1 MTGTDKN
8 KQGLQEGPSIIL
20 VEPQLGAN
28 IGTAARAM
36 GNFGLNDLRLVAPR
50 DGWPSEF
57 AQKAA
62 AGADWILDAAPVFDT
77 VEEAIADLHFVYAT
91 TARPRDMVNEVVT
104 PEQAAQN
111 IRALTAQGQKTGVL
125 FGREK
130 SGLTNDHIA
139 LADAILMA
147 PVNPNFASLNLA
159 QCVLLIGYEWFR
171 GSTDSLGDA
180 SRDDGGLSGPGLRM
194 PDTWP
199 ANKQEL
205 GGFFEH
211 LESELDASGF
221 LKPAEKRPAMVRNL
235 RNMFQRTAL
244 TEQDVRTLRGVVS
257 SLVKHKKTG
266 KRDG

>member
-1 MTGTDKN
+1 MAGKN
-8 KQGLQEGPSIIL
+8 PKKQHREEGPSIIL
-20 VEPQLGAN
+20 VEPQLGEN
-28 IGTAARAM
+28 IGTAVRAM

-50 DGWPSEF
+50 DGWPSEY

-62 AGADWILDAAPVFDT
+62 SGADWILEAARVFDT
-77 VEEAIADLHFVYAT
+77 VEEAIADLHFIYAT

-111 IRALTAQGQKTGVL
+111 IRSLTRQGQKVGVL

-147 PVNPNFASLNLA
+147 PVNPQFASLNLA
-159 QCVLLIGYEWFR
+159 QCVLLIGYEWFKD
-171 GSTDSLGDA
+171 SADSLGDA
-180 SRDDGGLSGPGLRM
+180 SRDDGGLVGPGLRM

-199 ANKQEL
+199 ANKKEL
-205 GGFFEH
+205 LGFFEH

-257 SLVKHKKTG
+257 ALVKHKKSGG
-266 KRDG
+266 KDG